1 MKSKEVQSIPRET
14 QLRIDEFERSYWRTT
29 GKKMLK
35 DWRLYLMIVPLI
47 LIFLFWRYFPMYEL
61 TAAFKQ
67 YDRNLDIS
75 EMNYVGLYWFEQL
88 FFGTAKEEFWPA
100 FRNTFLLSF
109 YGLLFGF
116 PMPIL
121 LALFF
126 SEIKSDIVRSAMQ
139 ICTYLS
145 KFVSMVVITSL
156 IQLLLRKGNATAQ
169 TQPGVLARF
178 LLAIG
183 ALKDVDV
190 NEIGLLYGPQYFR
203 SIYQISGVWAEAG
216 YGSIVYFAAIIGIS
230 PTSYEAARIDGAS
243 KMQQIKTVVLPGI
256 LSTVIIM
263 LITRLG
269 HLMTVGYEKVLLLKT
284 APTTGQGNEST
295 AEVIAT
301 WVFKLG
307 GMDGGGGGDESL
319 GSAADM
325 VNAVISML
333 LVTGANM
340 ISKRASN
347 TSLYQGERKWLKL
360 KIKTVRLSLLRK
372 R

>member
-1 MKSKEVQSIPRET
+1 MKNKEVQPISRET
-14 QLRIDEFERSYWRTT
+14 QLRLDEFERGYWRTV

-35 DWRLYLMIVPLI
+35 DWRLYAMIVPL
-47 LIFLFWRYFPMYEL
+47 LLVFLFWRYFPMYEL
-61 TAAFKQ
+61 TASFKL
-67 YDRNLDIS
+67 YDNTKDLPD
-75 EMNYVGLYWFEQL
+75 MNYVGLYWFEQL
-88 FFGTAKEEFWPA
+88 MFGSAKAQFWPA

-126 SEIKSDIVRSAMQ
+126 SEIKSNILRSALQ
-139 ICTYLS
+139 ICTYLP

-156 IQLLLRKGNATAQ
+156 IQLMLRSGNVVNGIVATPA
-169 TQPGVLARF
+169 GVLARA
-178 LLAIG
+178 LEAIG
-183 ALKDVDV
+183 LVSSDDINVT
-190 NEIGLLYGPQYFR
+190 GLMYGPQFFR
-203 SIYQISGVWAEAG
+203 SIYQISGIWAEAG

-230 PTSYEAARIDGAS
+230 PTSYEAARIDGAT

-269 HLMTVGYEKVLLLKT
+269 HLMTVGYEKVLLLMT
-284 APTTGQGNEST
+284 NQNGPTGSGNSAT

-301 WVFKLG
+301 WVFKVG
-307 GMDGGGGGDESL
+307 GMQKGGAGAANPSL

-325 VNAVISML
+325 INAVISML

-347 TSLYQGERKWLKL
+347 TSLY
-360 KIKTVRLSLLRK
+360 
-372 R
+372 

>member
-1 MKSKEVQSIPRET
+1 MKTKEVQPISRET
-14 QLRIDEFERSYWRTT
+14 QLRVDEFEKSYWRTT

-35 DWRLYLMIVPLI
+35 DWRLYVMLIPLI
-47 LIFLFWRYFPMYEL
+47 LVFLFWRYFPMYEL
-61 TAAFKQ
+61 TQSFKD
-67 YDRNLDIS
+67 YDTTKDLA

-88 FFGTAKEEFWPA
+88 FFGSYSDQFWPA

-116 PMPIL
+116 PTPIL

-126 SEIKSDIVRSAMQ
+126 SEIKSNVVRSIFQ
-139 ICTYLS
+139 VCSYLP

-156 IQLLLRKGNATAQ
+156 IQLMLKKATISA
-169 TQPGVLARF
+169 PSGVLSRA
-178 LLAIG
+178 LAAIG
-183 ALKDVDV
+183 IITEAEADA
-190 NEIGLLYGPQYFR
+190 GLMFGPQYFR
-203 SIYQISGVWAEAG
+203 SIFQISGVWAEAG

-243 KMQQIKTVVLPGI
+243 KMQQIKTVVIPGI
-256 LSTVIIM
+256 LSTVVIM

-269 HLMTVGYEKVLLLKT
+269 HLMTVGYEKVLLLT
-284 APTTGQGNEST
+284 TTTGGDLGSGNQST
-295 AEVIAT
+295 AEVIST
-301 WVFKLG
+301 WVFKIG
-307 GMDGGGGGDESL
+307 GMQSGSGSANPSL

-340 ISKRASN
+340 ISRRASN
-347 TSLYQGERKWLKL
+347 TSLY
-360 KIKTVRLSLLRK
+360 
-372 R
+372 